1 MDIEQELK
9 RQEAIINELLSV
21 LEMVREDDFES
32 PKTAAAF
39 GGYTL
44 TAEVRKAVN
53 HALNTLG

>member
-9 RQEAIINELLSV
+9 RKEAIIDELLSI
-21 LEMVREDDFES
+21 LEMVYENDFDS

-44 TAEVRKAVN
+44 TAEVRKAIN